1 MPRRAGEYP
10 EIRRFDFSRH
20 IGGCMRPYLD
30 DLSPGE
36 LSILARI
43 RLAVTARLVALAA
56 PLDPEL
62 TALSIKPFRLTLRVP
77 GLPDAR
83 VAGLGGGRVE
93 ASAGG
98 QEPAFR
104 GLADMTLRFPSARG
118 CARVLDGANGSVLP
132 LPGGLGAVRALRY
145 FRAAA
150 SKAPKILRAPE
161 TEAALR
167 ARLLLEIALSAL
179 VETANADPYVAP
191 KLAHSPDG
199 LVVLDAGEGVR
210 RALRKRGTTL
220 ALEAL
225 PAEGPRPDAVLAF
238 RNPQAAVAVLSGK
251 QSAVVALGA
260 CDASI
265 RGLLPLVQG
274 LFSVLDRASQYLA
287 VKAEKE
293 SDHGR

>member
-1 MPRRAGEYP
+1 
-10 EIRRFDFSRH
+10 
-20 IGGCMRPYLD
+20 
-30 DLSPGE
+30 
-36 LSILARI
+36 
-43 RLAVTARLVALAA
+43 
-56 PLDPEL
+56 
-62 TALSIKPFRLTLRVP
+62 
-77 GLPDAR
+77 
-83 VAGLGGGRVE
+83 
-93 ASAGG
+93 
-98 QEPAFR
+98 
-104 GLADMTLRFPSARG
+104 
-118 CARVLDGANGSVLP
+118 
-132 LPGGLGAVRALRY
+132 LGAVRALRY